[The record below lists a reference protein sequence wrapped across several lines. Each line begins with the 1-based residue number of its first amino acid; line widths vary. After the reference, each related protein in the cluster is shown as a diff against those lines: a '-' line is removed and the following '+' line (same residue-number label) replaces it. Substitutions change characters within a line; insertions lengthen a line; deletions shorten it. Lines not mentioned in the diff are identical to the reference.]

1 MGAFPRTIAFFI
13 CLYGKMM
20 KKLVLIGAALGATL
34 LSSVA
39 LAHHDGS
46 DHGGHQANHDMHASS
61 ERAPSTVKGSDH
73 LRVDDCWIRLLPKVA
88 PSGGF
93 FVLHNEDKSEP
104 VVLKSIQTDAFGMSM
119 LHETTEKNGMS
130 AMAMV
135 PDVTIEPGQSL
146 PFKPGSYHA
155 MLEKP
160 SADLKA
166 GQQITVN
173 FELGT
178 GKKIPVQCTLKSP
191 SARKFSDQ

>member
-1 MGAFPRTIAFFI
+1 
-13 CLYGKMM
+13 MM
-20 KKLVLIGAALGATL
+20 KKLVLAGVVLGATTAFL
-34 LSSVA
+34 LGTPA
-39 LAHHDGS
+39 LADHQGGS
-46 DHGGHQANHDMHASS
+46 HGGAHANHAMHSS
-61 ERAPSTVKGSDH
+61 SARAPSSVKGSDH

-93 FVLHNEDKSEP
+93 FVLNNEDKSEP
-104 VVLKSIQTDAFGMSM
+104 VVLKGIQTDAFGISM

-160 SADLKA
+160 KADLKA
-166 GQQITVN
+166 GQQITVH

>member
-1 MGAFPRTIAFFI
+1 MVLFI
-13 CLYGKMM
+13 YLFGRMM
-20 KKLVLIGAALGATL
+20 KKLVLAVVVLGATAVSL
-34 LSSVA
+34 LGTPA
-39 LAHHDGS
+39 LADHEGGS
-46 DHGGHQANHDMHASS
+46 HGGHHANHAMHANS
-61 ERAPSTVKGSDH
+61 ERAPSTLKGSDN
-73 LRVDDCWIRLLPKVA
+73 LRVEDCWVRLLPKVA

-104 VVLKSIQTDAFGMSM
+104 VVLKGIQTDAFGMSM

-135 PDVTIEPGQSL
+135 SDVTIEPGQSL
-146 PFKPGSYHA
+146 SFKPGSYHA

-178 GKKIPVQCTLKSP
+178 GKKIPVQCVLKSP

>member
-1 MGAFPRTIAFFI
+1 
-13 CLYGKMM
+13 M
-20 KKLVLIGAALGATL
+20 KKLVLAGVVLGATTASL
-34 LSSVA
+34 FGTPA
-39 LAHHDGS
+39 LADHEGGSHGSHGSHHG
-46 DHGGHQANHDMHASS
+46 NHAMHVNSG
-61 ERAPSTVKGSDH
+61 RAPSTEKGSDH
-73 LRVDDCWIRLLPKVA
+73 LRVEDCWIRLLPKVA

-93 FVLHNEDKSEP
+93 FVLHNQGKSEP
-104 VVLKSIQTDAFGMSM
+104 VVLKGIQTDAFGMSM

-130 AMAMV
+130 AMTMV

-146 PFKPGSYHA
+146 SFKPGSYHA

-160 SADLKA
+160 RADLKA

-191 SARKFSDQ
+191 SARSFSDQ